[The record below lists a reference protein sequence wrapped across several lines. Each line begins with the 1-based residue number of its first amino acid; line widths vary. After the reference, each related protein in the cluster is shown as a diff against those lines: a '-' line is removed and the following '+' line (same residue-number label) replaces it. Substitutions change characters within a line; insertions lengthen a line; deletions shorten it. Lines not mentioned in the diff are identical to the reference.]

1 MEAMSPWVFV
11 YFILIVVIGGFF
23 VINLFLAVIFEEI
36 LQAELNQEMQAAA
49 LRLAAKYTEQ
59 KDEVIGTPRFQARQA
74 GTPATKRGCCATTPR
89 PTFSD

>member
-49 LRLAAKYTEQ
+49 LRLAAKYTE
-59 KDEVIGTPRFQARQA
+59 
-74 GTPATKRGCCATTPR
+74 
-89 PTFSD
+89 